1 MGVTFTRRVLK
12 GGKVNATN
20 MPIDLG
26 PPLTDRV
33 DTFVG
38 IAGGNW
44 GISNC
49 AINFYD
55 FFKVC
60 NNKTGFHPGN
70 SDATPFPN
78 GLSAY
83 LLELNSDP
91 TREAQHTFAILS
103 LYDQVV
109 TPISYSR
116 YTSEYPTMDASY
128 KFTSEEYDHITVK
141 DFTFEM

>member
-1 MGVTFTRRVLK
+1 MGVTFSRRVLK
-12 GGKVNATN
+12 GGKVTATN

-49 AINFYD
+49 AIIFYD

-60 NNKTGFHPGN
+60 NNKTGFHPGY
-70 SDATPFPN
+70 SDGNP
-78 GLSAY
+78 
-83 LLELNSDP
+83 
-91 TREAQHTFAILS
+91 
-103 LYDQVV
+103 
-109 TPISYSR
+109 
-116 YTSEYPTMDASY
+116 YP
-128 KFTSEEYDHITVK
+128 
-141 DFTFEM
+141 